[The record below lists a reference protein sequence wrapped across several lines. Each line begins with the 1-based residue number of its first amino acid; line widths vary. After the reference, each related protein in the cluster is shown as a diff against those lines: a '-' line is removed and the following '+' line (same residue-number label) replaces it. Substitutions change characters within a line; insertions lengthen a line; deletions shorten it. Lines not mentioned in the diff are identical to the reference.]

1 MKDLEN
7 PCQKHTK
14 NLSCIMITYPS
25 TYGLFDREILA
36 ITSMVHYDGGQCYI
50 DGANTNAM
58 VGYTAPGCI
67 GGDVCQINLHKTF
80 SIPRGGGG
88 PGMVLLLFVSTW
100 LHSCQILFLFKMLV
114 VPSPLVKSLKQ
125 HTDQRLFFQFLIY
138 YCGCLVHGVSRHA
151 RGMRF

>member
-7 PCQKHTK
+7 SCQKHTK

-36 ITSMVHYDGGQCYI
+36 ITSMVHYHGGQCYI
-50 DGANTNAM
+50 DGANMNAM

-80 SIPRGGGG
+80 QFLMVVAGQAW
-88 PGMVLLLFVSTW
+88 VLLLFVSTW
-100 LHSCQILFLFKMLV
+100 RHSCHVLFLFKMLV
-114 VPSPLVKSLKQ
+114 VPSLLVMSLNQ

-151 RGMRF
+151 RSMRF